1 MSYYITVNREP
12 RVYQLTFED
21 IMYGLDESKL
31 ALQKDTRDT
40 TTWKVDAI
48 NRRLIEKTDF
58 NAMQAAL
65 RGFVEHYAYIT
76 DVTQFYKTFY
86 IPKRGKDETVVV
98 RALIKEAQSSPYVEV
113 NYDFLYAQTCNAV
126 RDMTRNHS
134 CNGDED
140 FLNTYATKIAN
151 SFRTQGMSITKERI
165 LDVFR
170 DTYRRI
176 DAPNDD
182 LKRALYDLKLIFE
195 KKFYMSYHTAAF
207 AYVHGRST
215 IDSVKRHQQNK
226 SRWFLKTD
234 MRHFFPSTSPEFLMK
249 MLCMTFPFCAFIEDD
264 WGNRELLEK
273 ALSLCFL
280 NGGLPQGTPTSPML
294 TNALMIPIDHA
305 ISKMC
310 HEYQPHLCYTRYADD
325 ILISSEYSFKWT
337 DVQNKLIA
345 ILNSFEAPFSLHP
358 DKTRYGSSAGRNWN
372 LGVMLNAE
380 NKITIGHEK
389 KKVFKAMVFQFMT
402 DDAKGVAWGLEDV
415 QHFLGLISYYR
426 MVEKESIDAI
436 LATYSAKF
444 NKDVEATAKALLK
457 P

>member
-1 MSYYITVNREP
+1 MSYYLTINREP

-65 RGFVEHYAYIT
+65 RGFVERYQDLIAVEDKSTLYRS
-76 DVTQFYKTFY
+76 FK
-86 IPKRGKDETVVV
+86 IPKRSGGL
-98 RALIKEAQSSPYVEV
+98 RQ
-113 NYDFLYAQTCNAV
+113 
-126 RDMTRNHS
+126 
-134 CNGDED
+134 
-140 FLNTYATKIAN
+140 
-151 SFRTQGMSITKERI
+151 
-165 LDVFR
+165 
-170 DTYRRI
+170 I
-176 DAPNDD
+176 DAPNDE
-182 LKRALYDLKLIFE
+182 LKRALYDLKMIFE

-215 IDSVKRHQQNK
+215 IESVKRHQQNK

-264 WGNRELLEK
+264 CGNRELLEK
-273 ALSLCFL
+273 VLSLCFL

>member
-65 RGFVEHYAYIT
+65 RGFVERYQDLIAVEDKSTLYRS
-76 DVTQFYKTFY
+76 FK
-86 IPKRGKDETVVV
+86 IPKRSGGL
-98 RALIKEAQSSPYVEV
+98 RQ
-113 NYDFLYAQTCNAV
+113 
-126 RDMTRNHS
+126 
-134 CNGDED
+134 
-140 FLNTYATKIAN
+140 
-151 SFRTQGMSITKERI
+151 
-165 LDVFR
+165 
-170 DTYRRI
+170 I
-176 DAPNDD
+176 DAPNDE
-182 LKRALYDLKLIFE
+182 LKRALYDLKMIFE

-345 ILNSFEAPFSLHP
+345 ILNAFEAPFSLHP

-426 MVEKESIDAI
+426 MVEKENIDAI

>member
-65 RGFVEHYAYIT
+65 RGFVERYQDLIAVEDKSTLYRS
-76 DVTQFYKTFY
+76 FK
-86 IPKRGKDETVVV
+86 IPKRSGGL
-98 RALIKEAQSSPYVEV
+98 RQ
-113 NYDFLYAQTCNAV
+113 
-126 RDMTRNHS
+126 
-134 CNGDED
+134 
-140 FLNTYATKIAN
+140 
-151 SFRTQGMSITKERI
+151 
-165 LDVFR
+165 
-170 DTYRRI
+170 I
-176 DAPNDD
+176 DAPNDE
-182 LKRALYDLKLIFE
+182 LKRALYDLKMIFE

-249 MLCMTFPFCAFIEDD
+249 MLCMTFPFCAFVQDD
-264 WGNRELLEK
+264 WGNRELLKK

-380 NKITIGHEK
+380 SKITIGHEK

>member
-65 RGFVEHYAYIT
+65 RGFVERYQDLIAVEDKSTLYRS
-76 DVTQFYKTFY
+76 FK
-86 IPKRGKDETVVV
+86 IPKRSGGL
-98 RALIKEAQSSPYVEV
+98 RQ
-113 NYDFLYAQTCNAV
+113 
-126 RDMTRNHS
+126 
-134 CNGDED
+134 
-140 FLNTYATKIAN
+140 
-151 SFRTQGMSITKERI
+151 
-165 LDVFR
+165 
-170 DTYRRI
+170 I
-176 DAPNDD
+176 DAPNDE
-182 LKRALYDLKLIFE
+182 LKRALYDLKMILE

-234 MRHFFPSTSPEFLMK
+234 MRHFFPSTSPEFLVK
-249 MLCMTFPFCAFIEDD
+249 MLCMTFPFCTFVQDD

-402 DDAKGVAWGLEDV
+402 DDAKGVAWGLDDV

>member
-65 RGFVEHYAYIT
+65 RGFVERYQDLIAVEDKSTLYRS
-76 DVTQFYKTFY
+76 FK
-86 IPKRGKDETVVV
+86 IPKRSGGL
-98 RALIKEAQSSPYVEV
+98 RQ
-113 NYDFLYAQTCNAV
+113 
-126 RDMTRNHS
+126 
-134 CNGDED
+134 
-140 FLNTYATKIAN
+140 
-151 SFRTQGMSITKERI
+151 
-165 LDVFR
+165 
-170 DTYRRI
+170 I
-176 DAPNDD
+176 DAPNDE
-182 LKRALYDLKLIFE
+182 LKRALYDLKMIFE

-234 MRHFFPSTSPEFLMK
+234 MRHFFPSTSPDFLMK
-249 MLCMTFPFCAFIEDD
+249 MLCMTFPFCTFIEDD

-426 MVEKESIDAI
+426 MVEKENIDAI

>member
-65 RGFVEHYAYIT
+65 RGFVERYQDLIAVEDKSTLYRS
-76 DVTQFYKTFY
+76 FK
-86 IPKRGKDETVVV
+86 IPKRSGGL
-98 RALIKEAQSSPYVEV
+98 RQ
-113 NYDFLYAQTCNAV
+113 
-126 RDMTRNHS
+126 
-134 CNGDED
+134 
-140 FLNTYATKIAN
+140 
-151 SFRTQGMSITKERI
+151 
-165 LDVFR
+165 
-170 DTYRRI
+170 I
-176 DAPNDD
+176 DAPNDE
-182 LKRALYDLKLIFE
+182 LKRALYDLKMIFE

-249 MLCMTFPFCAFIEDD
+249 MLCMTFPFCAFVQDD
-264 WGNRELLEK
+264 WGNRELLKK

-444 NKDVEATAKALLK
+444 NKDVKATAKALLK

>member
-65 RGFVEHYAYIT
+65 RGFVERYQDLIAVEDKSTLYRS
-76 DVTQFYKTFY
+76 FK
-86 IPKRGKDETVVV
+86 IPKRSGGL
-98 RALIKEAQSSPYVEV
+98 RQ
-113 NYDFLYAQTCNAV
+113 
-126 RDMTRNHS
+126 
-134 CNGDED
+134 
-140 FLNTYATKIAN
+140 
-151 SFRTQGMSITKERI
+151 
-165 LDVFR
+165 
-170 DTYRRI
+170 I
-176 DAPNDD
+176 DAPNDE
-182 LKRALYDLKLIFE
+182 LKRALYDLKMIFE

-249 MLCMTFPFCAFIEDD
+249 MLCMTFPFCAFVQDD

-457 P
+457 T

>member
-65 RGFVEHYAYIT
+65 RGFVERYQDLIAVEDKSTLYRS
-76 DVTQFYKTFY
+76 FK
-86 IPKRGKDETVVV
+86 IPKRSGGL
-98 RALIKEAQSSPYVEV
+98 RQ
-113 NYDFLYAQTCNAV
+113 
-126 RDMTRNHS
+126 
-134 CNGDED
+134 
-140 FLNTYATKIAN
+140 
-151 SFRTQGMSITKERI
+151 
-165 LDVFR
+165 
-170 DTYRRI
+170 I
-176 DAPNDD
+176 DAPNDE
-182 LKRALYDLKLIFE
+182 LKRALYDLKMIFE

-264 WGNRELLEK
+264 CGNRELLEK

>member
-65 RGFVEHYAYIT
+65 RGFVERYQTLIAVEDKSTLYRS
-76 DVTQFYKTFY
+76 FK
-86 IPKRGKDETVVV
+86 IPKRSGGL
-98 RALIKEAQSSPYVEV
+98 RQ
-113 NYDFLYAQTCNAV
+113 
-126 RDMTRNHS
+126 
-134 CNGDED
+134 
-140 FLNTYATKIAN
+140 
-151 SFRTQGMSITKERI
+151 
-165 LDVFR
+165 
-170 DTYRRI
+170 I
-176 DAPNDD
+176 DAPNDE
-182 LKRALYDLKLIFE
+182 LKRALYDLKMIFE

>member
-58 NAMQAAL
+58 NVMQAAL
-65 RGFVEHYAYIT
+65 RGFVERYQDLIAVEDKSTLYRS
-76 DVTQFYKTFY
+76 FK
-86 IPKRGKDETVVV
+86 IPKRSGGL
-98 RALIKEAQSSPYVEV
+98 RQ
-113 NYDFLYAQTCNAV
+113 
-126 RDMTRNHS
+126 
-134 CNGDED
+134 
-140 FLNTYATKIAN
+140 
-151 SFRTQGMSITKERI
+151 
-165 LDVFR
+165 
-170 DTYRRI
+170 I
-176 DAPNDD
+176 DAPNDE
-182 LKRALYDLKLIFE
+182 LKRALYDLKMIFE

-249 MLCMTFPFCAFIEDD
+249 MLCMTFPFCSFIEDD
-264 WGNRELLEK
+264 WGNREFLEK

-345 ILNSFEAPFSLHP
+345 ILKEFEAPFCLHP
-358 DKTRYGSSAGRNWN
+358 EKTRYGSSAGSNWN
-372 LGVMLNAE
+372 LGVMLNAH
-380 NKITIGHEK
+380 NQITIGHEK
-389 KKVFKAMVFQFMT
+389 KKVAKACVFQFMT
-402 DDAKGVAWGLEDV
+402 DYDGGMPWSLEDT
-415 QHFLGLISYYR
+415 QHLAGQLSYYK
-426 MVEKESIDAI
+426 MVEPEFVALLLDKY
-436 LATYSAKF
+436 TQKF
-444 NKDVEATAKALLK
+444 GKDVMEAIKTVLRGA
-457 P
+457 

>member
-65 RGFVEHYAYIT
+65 RGFVERYQDLIAVEDKSTLYRS
-76 DVTQFYKTFY
+76 FK
-86 IPKRGKDETVVV
+86 IPKRSGGL
-98 RALIKEAQSSPYVEV
+98 RQ
-113 NYDFLYAQTCNAV
+113 
-126 RDMTRNHS
+126 
-134 CNGDED
+134 
-140 FLNTYATKIAN
+140 
-151 SFRTQGMSITKERI
+151 
-165 LDVFR
+165 
-170 DTYRRI
+170 I
-176 DAPNDD
+176 DAPNDE
-182 LKRALYDLKLIFE
+182 LKRALYDLKMIFE

-426 MVEKESIDAI
+426 MVEKENIDAI

>member
-40 TTWKVDAI
+40 TTWKVDTI

-65 RGFVEHYAYIT
+65 RDFVER
-76 DVTQFYKTFY
+76 YKNLIAVEDKSTLYRSFK
-86 IPKRGKDETVVV
+86 IPKRSGGL
-98 RALIKEAQSSPYVEV
+98 RQ
-113 NYDFLYAQTCNAV
+113 
-126 RDMTRNHS
+126 
-134 CNGDED
+134 
-140 FLNTYATKIAN
+140 
-151 SFRTQGMSITKERI
+151 
-165 LDVFR
+165 
-170 DTYRRI
+170 I

-234 MRHFFPSTSPEFLMK
+234 MRHFFPSISPEFLMK
-249 MLCMTFPFCAFIEDD
+249 MLCMTFPFCSFVRDD

-310 HEYQPHLCYTRYADD
+310 HDYQPHLCYTRYADD

-345 ILNSFEAPFSLHP
+345 ILKEFEAPFSLHP
-358 DKTRYGSSAGRNWN
+358 DKTRYGSNSGRNWN

-415 QHFLGLISYYR
+415 QHFLGLVSYYR
-426 MVEKESIDAI
+426 MVERESIDAI
-436 LATYSAKF
+436 LTTYSAKF

>member
-1 MSYYITVNREP
+1 MPYYITVNREP

-65 RGFVEHYAYIT
+65 RGFVERYQDLIAVEDKSTLYRS
-76 DVTQFYKTFY
+76 FK
-86 IPKRGKDETVVV
+86 IPKRSGGL
-98 RALIKEAQSSPYVEV
+98 RQ
-113 NYDFLYAQTCNAV
+113 
-126 RDMTRNHS
+126 
-134 CNGDED
+134 
-140 FLNTYATKIAN
+140 
-151 SFRTQGMSITKERI
+151 
-165 LDVFR
+165 
-170 DTYRRI
+170 I
-176 DAPNDD
+176 DAPNDE
-182 LKRALYDLKLIFE
+182 LKRALYDLKMIFE
-195 KKFYMSYHTAAF
+195 KRFYMSYHTAAF

-234 MRHFFPSTSPEFLMK
+234 MRHFFPSTSPAFLMK

-426 MVEKESIDAI
+426 MVERENIDAI

>member
-65 RGFVEHYAYIT
+65 RDFVERYQNLIAVEDKSTLYRS
-76 DVTQFYKTFY
+76 FK
-86 IPKRGKDETVVV
+86 IPKRSGGL
-98 RALIKEAQSSPYVEV
+98 RQ
-113 NYDFLYAQTCNAV
+113 
-126 RDMTRNHS
+126 
-134 CNGDED
+134 
-140 FLNTYATKIAN
+140 
-151 SFRTQGMSITKERI
+151 
-165 LDVFR
+165 
-170 DTYRRI
+170 I

-249 MLCMTFPFCAFIEDD
+249 MLCMTFPFCSFVQDD

-337 DVQNKLIA
+337 DVQSKLIA
-345 ILNSFEAPFSLHP
+345 ILESFEAPFSLHP

-436 LATYSAKF
+436 LAAYSAKF

>member
-65 RGFVEHYAYIT
+65 RDFVERYQNLIAVEDKSTLYRS
-76 DVTQFYKTFY
+76 FK
-86 IPKRGKDETVVV
+86 IPKRSGGL
-98 RALIKEAQSSPYVEV
+98 RQ
-113 NYDFLYAQTCNAV
+113 
-126 RDMTRNHS
+126 
-134 CNGDED
+134 
-140 FLNTYATKIAN
+140 
-151 SFRTQGMSITKERI
+151 
-165 LDVFR
+165 
-170 DTYRRI
+170 I

-249 MLCMTFPFCAFIEDD
+249 MLCMTFPFCSFVQDD

>member
-65 RGFVEHYAYIT
+65 RDFVARYQNLIAVEDKSTLYRS
-76 DVTQFYKTFY
+76 FK
-86 IPKRGKDETVVV
+86 IPKRSGGL
-98 RALIKEAQSSPYVEV
+98 RQ
-113 NYDFLYAQTCNAV
+113 
-126 RDMTRNHS
+126 
-134 CNGDED
+134 
-140 FLNTYATKIAN
+140 
-151 SFRTQGMSITKERI
+151 
-165 LDVFR
+165 
-170 DTYRRI
+170 I

-249 MLCMTFPFCAFIEDD
+249 MLCMTFPFCSFIHDD

-337 DVQNKLIA
+337 DVQSKLIA
-345 ILNSFEAPFSLHP
+345 ILESFEAPFSLHP

-402 DDAKGVAWGLEDV
+402 DDAKGVTWALEDV
-415 QHFLGLISYYR
+415 QHFLGLVSYYR
-426 MVEKESIDAI
+426 MVEKESIDTI

>member
-65 RGFVEHYAYIT
+65 RGFVERYQTLIAVEDKSTLYRS
-76 DVTQFYKTFY
+76 FK
-86 IPKRGKDETVVV
+86 IPKRSGGL
-98 RALIKEAQSSPYVEV
+98 RQ
-113 NYDFLYAQTCNAV
+113 
-126 RDMTRNHS
+126 
-134 CNGDED
+134 
-140 FLNTYATKIAN
+140 
-151 SFRTQGMSITKERI
+151 
-165 LDVFR
+165 
-170 DTYRRI
+170 I
-176 DAPNDD
+176 DAPNDE
-182 LKRALYDLKLIFE
+182 LKRALYDLKMIFE

-389 KKVFKAMVFQFMT
+389 KKVFKAIVFQFMT

>member
-65 RGFVEHYAYIT
+65 RGFVERYQDLIAVEDKSTLYRS
-76 DVTQFYKTFY
+76 FK
-86 IPKRGKDETVVV
+86 IPKRSGGL
-98 RALIKEAQSSPYVEV
+98 RQ
-113 NYDFLYAQTCNAV
+113 
-126 RDMTRNHS
+126 
-134 CNGDED
+134 
-140 FLNTYATKIAN
+140 
-151 SFRTQGMSITKERI
+151 
-165 LDVFR
+165 
-170 DTYRRI
+170 I
-176 DAPNDD
+176 DAPNDE
-182 LKRALYDLKLIFE
+182 LKRALYDLKMIFE

-249 MLCMTFPFCAFIEDD
+249 MLCMTFPFCAFVQDD
-264 WGNRELLEK
+264 WGNRKLLKK

>member
-65 RGFVEHYAYIT
+65 RGFVERYQDLIAVEDKSTLYRS
-76 DVTQFYKTFY
+76 FK
-86 IPKRGKDETVVV
+86 IPKRSGGL
-98 RALIKEAQSSPYVEV
+98 RQ
-113 NYDFLYAQTCNAV
+113 
-126 RDMTRNHS
+126 
-134 CNGDED
+134 
-140 FLNTYATKIAN
+140 
-151 SFRTQGMSITKERI
+151 
-165 LDVFR
+165 
-170 DTYRRI
+170 I
-176 DAPNDD
+176 DAPNDE
-182 LKRALYDLKLIFE
+182 LKRALYDLKMIFE

-249 MLCMTFPFCAFIEDD
+249 MLCMTFPFCAFVQDD

-402 DDAKGVAWGLEDV
+402 DDSKGVAWGLEDV

>member
-40 TTWKVDAI
+40 TTWKVDTI

-65 RGFVEHYAYIT
+65 RGFVERYQDLIAVEDKSTLYRS
-76 DVTQFYKTFY
+76 FK
-86 IPKRGKDETVVV
+86 IPKRSGGL
-98 RALIKEAQSSPYVEV
+98 RQ
-113 NYDFLYAQTCNAV
+113 
-126 RDMTRNHS
+126 
-134 CNGDED
+134 
-140 FLNTYATKIAN
+140 
-151 SFRTQGMSITKERI
+151 
-165 LDVFR
+165 
-170 DTYRRI
+170 I
-176 DAPNDD
+176 DAPNDE
-182 LKRALYDLKLIFE
+182 LKRALYDLKMIFE

-234 MRHFFPSTSPEFLMK
+234 MRHFFPSTSQEFLMK
-249 MLCMTFPFCAFIEDD
+249 MLCMTFPFCSFIHDD

-337 DVQNKLIA
+337 DVQSKLIA
-345 ILNSFEAPFSLHP
+345 ILESFGAPFSLHP

-402 DDAKGVAWGLEDV
+402 DDAKGVAWALEDV
-415 QHFLGLISYYR
+415 QHFLGLVSYYR
-426 MVEKESIDAI
+426 MVEKESIDTI

>member
-65 RGFVEHYAYIT
+65 RGFVERYQDLIAVEDKSTLYRS
-76 DVTQFYKTFY
+76 FK
-86 IPKRGKDETVVV
+86 IPKRSGGL
-98 RALIKEAQSSPYVEV
+98 RQ
-113 NYDFLYAQTCNAV
+113 
-126 RDMTRNHS
+126 
-134 CNGDED
+134 
-140 FLNTYATKIAN
+140 
-151 SFRTQGMSITKERI
+151 
-165 LDVFR
+165 
-170 DTYRRI
+170 I
-176 DAPNDD
+176 DAPNDE
-182 LKRALYDLKLIFE
+182 LKRALYDLKMIFE

-358 DKTRYGSSAGRNWN
+358 DKTRFGSNSGRNWN

-389 KKVFKAMVFQFMT
+389 KKVAKACVFQFMT
-402 DDAKGVAWGLEDV
+402 DYDRGMPWSLEDT
-415 QHFLGLISYYR
+415 QHLAGQLSYYK
-426 MVEKESIDAI
+426 MVEPEFVTMLLDKYAQ
-436 LATYSAKF
+436 KF
-444 NKDVEATAKALLK
+444 GKDVMEAIKTVLRGA
-457 P
+457 

>member
-48 NRRLIEKTDF
+48 NRRLIEKTNF

-65 RGFVEHYAYIT
+65 RGFVERYQDLIAVEDKSTLYRS
-76 DVTQFYKTFY
+76 FK
-86 IPKRGKDETVVV
+86 IPKRSGGL
-98 RALIKEAQSSPYVEV
+98 RQ
-113 NYDFLYAQTCNAV
+113 
-126 RDMTRNHS
+126 
-134 CNGDED
+134 
-140 FLNTYATKIAN
+140 
-151 SFRTQGMSITKERI
+151 
-165 LDVFR
+165 
-170 DTYRRI
+170 I
-176 DAPNDD
+176 DAPNDE
-182 LKRALYDLKLIFE
+182 LKRALYDLKMIFE

-249 MLCMTFPFCAFIEDD
+249 MLCMTFPFCAFVQDD

>member
-65 RGFVEHYAYIT
+65 RGFVERYQDLIAVEDKSTLYRS
-76 DVTQFYKTFY
+76 FK
-86 IPKRGKDETVVV
+86 IPKRSGGL
-98 RALIKEAQSSPYVEV
+98 RQ
-113 NYDFLYAQTCNAV
+113 
-126 RDMTRNHS
+126 
-134 CNGDED
+134 
-140 FLNTYATKIAN
+140 
-151 SFRTQGMSITKERI
+151 
-165 LDVFR
+165 
-170 DTYRRI
+170 I
-176 DAPNDD
+176 DAPNDE
-182 LKRALYDLKLIFE
+182 LKRALYDLKMIFE

-249 MLCMTFPFCAFIEDD
+249 MLCMTFPFCAFVQDD
-264 WGNRELLEK
+264 CGNRELLEK

>member
-65 RGFVEHYAYIT
+65 RGFVERYQDLIAVEDKSTLYRS
-76 DVTQFYKTFY
+76 FK
-86 IPKRGKDETVVV
+86 IPKRSGGL
-98 RALIKEAQSSPYVEV
+98 RQ
-113 NYDFLYAQTCNAV
+113 
-126 RDMTRNHS
+126 
-134 CNGDED
+134 
-140 FLNTYATKIAN
+140 
-151 SFRTQGMSITKERI
+151 
-165 LDVFR
+165 
-170 DTYRRI
+170 I
-176 DAPNDD
+176 DAPNDE
-182 LKRALYDLKLIFE
+182 LKRALYDLKMIFE

-249 MLCMTFPFCAFIEDD
+249 MLCMTFPFCAFVQDD

-415 QHFLGLISYYR
+415 QHFLGLVSYYR

>member
-65 RGFVEHYAYIT
+65 RDFVGRYQNLIAVEDKSTLYRS
-76 DVTQFYKTFY
+76 FK
-86 IPKRGKDETVVV
+86 IPKRSGGL
-98 RALIKEAQSSPYVEV
+98 RQ
-113 NYDFLYAQTCNAV
+113 
-126 RDMTRNHS
+126 
-134 CNGDED
+134 
-140 FLNTYATKIAN
+140 
-151 SFRTQGMSITKERI
+151 
-165 LDVFR
+165 
-170 DTYRRI
+170 I

-249 MLCMTFPFCAFIEDD
+249 MLCMTFPFCSFIQDD
-264 WGNRELLEK
+264 WDNRELLEK

-280 NGGLPQGTPTSPML
+280 KGGLPQGTPTSPML

-310 HEYQPHLCYTRYADD
+310 HEHQPHLCYTRYADD

-345 ILNSFEAPFSLHP
+345 ILESFEAPFSLHP

-402 DDAKGVAWGLEDV
+402 DDAKGVAWSLEDV
-415 QHFLGLISYYR
+415 QHFLGLVSYYR
-426 MVEKESIDAI
+426 MVEKESIDTI

>member
-65 RGFVEHYAYIT
+65 RDFVERYQNLIAVDDKSTLYRS
-76 DVTQFYKTFY
+76 FK
-86 IPKRGKDETVVV
+86 IPKRSGGL
-98 RALIKEAQSSPYVEV
+98 RQ
-113 NYDFLYAQTCNAV
+113 
-126 RDMTRNHS
+126 
-134 CNGDED
+134 
-140 FLNTYATKIAN
+140 
-151 SFRTQGMSITKERI
+151 
-165 LDVFR
+165 
-170 DTYRRI
+170 I

-249 MLCMTFPFCAFIEDD
+249 MLCMTFPFCSFVQDD

-337 DVQNKLIA
+337 DVQSKLIA
-345 ILNSFEAPFSLHP
+345 ILESFEAPFSLHP

>member
-65 RGFVEHYAYIT
+65 RGFVERYQTLIAVEDKSTLYRS
-76 DVTQFYKTFY
+76 FK
-86 IPKRGKDETVVV
+86 IPKRSGGL
-98 RALIKEAQSSPYVEV
+98 RQ
-113 NYDFLYAQTCNAV
+113 
-126 RDMTRNHS
+126 
-134 CNGDED
+134 
-140 FLNTYATKIAN
+140 
-151 SFRTQGMSITKERI
+151 
-165 LDVFR
+165 
-170 DTYRRI
+170 I
-176 DAPNDD
+176 DAPNDE
-182 LKRALYDLKLIFE
+182 LKRALYDLKMIFE

-249 MLCMTFPFCAFIEDD
+249 MLCMTFPFCSFIQDD

-426 MVEKESIDAI
+426 MVEKESIDVI

>member
-65 RGFVEHYAYIT
+65 RGFVERYRDLIAVEDKSTLYRS
-76 DVTQFYKTFY
+76 FK
-86 IPKRGKDETVVV
+86 IPKRSGGL
-98 RALIKEAQSSPYVEV
+98 RQ
-113 NYDFLYAQTCNAV
+113 
-126 RDMTRNHS
+126 
-134 CNGDED
+134 
-140 FLNTYATKIAN
+140 
-151 SFRTQGMSITKERI
+151 
-165 LDVFR
+165 
-170 DTYRRI
+170 I
-176 DAPNDD
+176 DAPNDE
-182 LKRALYDLKLIFE
+182 LKRALYDLKMIFE

-337 DVQNKLIA
+337 DVQNKLIV

-426 MVEKESIDAI
+426 MVEKENIDAI

>member
-65 RGFVEHYAYIT
+65 RGFVERYQTLIAVEDKSTLYRS
-76 DVTQFYKTFY
+76 FK
-86 IPKRGKDETVVV
+86 IPKRSGGL
-98 RALIKEAQSSPYVEV
+98 RQ
-113 NYDFLYAQTCNAV
+113 
-126 RDMTRNHS
+126 
-134 CNGDED
+134 
-140 FLNTYATKIAN
+140 
-151 SFRTQGMSITKERI
+151 
-165 LDVFR
+165 
-170 DTYRRI
+170 I
-176 DAPNDD
+176 DAPNDE
-182 LKRALYDLKLIFE
+182 LKRALYDLKMIFE

-389 KKVFKAMVFQFMT
+389 KKVFKAIVFQFMT
-402 DDAKGVAWGLEDV
+402 DYAKGVAWGLEDV

>member
-1 MSYYITVNREP
+1 MPYYITVNREP

-48 NRRLIEKTDF
+48 NRRLIKKTDF

-65 RGFVEHYAYIT
+65 RGFVERYQDLIAVKDKSTLYRS
-76 DVTQFYKTFY
+76 FK
-86 IPKRGKDETVVV
+86 IPKRSGGL
-98 RALIKEAQSSPYVEV
+98 RQ
-113 NYDFLYAQTCNAV
+113 
-126 RDMTRNHS
+126 
-134 CNGDED
+134 
-140 FLNTYATKIAN
+140 
-151 SFRTQGMSITKERI
+151 
-165 LDVFR
+165 
-170 DTYRRI
+170 I
-176 DAPNDD
+176 DAPNDE
-182 LKRALYDLKLIFE
+182 LKRALYDLKMIFE

-426 MVEKESIDAI
+426 MVEKENIDAI